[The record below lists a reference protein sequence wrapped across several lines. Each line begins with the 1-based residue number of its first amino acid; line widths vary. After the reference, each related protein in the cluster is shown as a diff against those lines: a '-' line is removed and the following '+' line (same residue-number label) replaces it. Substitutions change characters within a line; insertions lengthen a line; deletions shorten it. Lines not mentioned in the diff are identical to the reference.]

1 MLENQKICQQEYEQ
15 ADVIILDN
23 LNRMF
28 PNSLG
33 SDLGSSRVLDAFVEE
48 LWRARKTVILVHH
61 ANQSGKQ
68 FGSTQKTYALDLT
81 LKVAKDGGNTKITPE
96 EVRSLPEK
104 FSKPFRIPYNDE
116 IGLSEDWFD
125 PEKRYQNQK
134 NESKQRGK
142 VELQSR
148 AVEEKSGDDEPIIE
162 VQEGDLEKD
171 NPLIE
176 EVACRSDYNETAK
189 TAPRQRTKATESRED
204 KKAKIRLLSSEHPEL
219 KAEEISQKLGT
230 GFGRS
235 TVYTLLKEIRQE
247 DATT

>member
-1 MLENQKICQQEYEQ
+1 M
-15 ADVIILDN
+15 IILDN